1 MLLLSPSLPFLRRG
15 EGAIAC
21 QGTQFLGS
29 ATASL
34 RKKVSGETF
43 SIGNNV
49 TICAFI
55 ESLPA
60 GPMLKVLTICPQ
72 MELVISAK
80 LRELF
85 ISKLV
90 ILQGKGQFGS
100 QVQLSSEKFVEN
112 IQFGRV
118 SGRCYGYCDRLRIWW
133 IMLSALKLQ
142 SHHSTI

>member
-34 RKKVSGETF
+34 RKNVSGETF
-43 SIGNNV
+43 AIGNNV
-49 TICAFI
+49 TICTFI

-90 ILQGKGQFGS
+90 ILQGKGQFGEK
-100 QVQLSSEKFVEN
+100 QLSSAT
-112 IQFGRV
+112 QF
-118 SGRCYGYCDRLRIWW
+118 
-133 IMLSALKLQ
+133 
-142 SHHSTI
+142 